1 MSADGLFEDDKK
13 GSRQDRYCHVG
24 FKIWKYV
31 VNFFSN
37 PYKEQKR
44 ELNVLDSI
52 QTLLE
57 SEPTA
62 ENINKCQELSKLHRM
77 VENTRARRRL
87 EKWSLRII
95 KWYLVIVFLVV
106 VACYLKI
113 GERYLLYIP
122 DAIMIT
128 ILSTTTVN
136 IIGLGLIVL
145 RGHFLANES
154 YEEKEDPNSN
164 H

>member
-1 MSADGLFEDDKK
+1 MSADKLFDDKSEVRNRDK
-13 GSRQDRYCHVG
+13 YCHLGYEV
-24 FKIWKYV
+24 WQYV
-31 VNFFSN
+31 INFFSS

-57 SEPTA
+57 SEPTD
-62 ENINKCQELSKLHRM
+62 ENINKCKELSKLHRM

-87 EKWSLRII
+87 EKWSLRAIA
-95 KWYLVIVFLVV
+95 WYLLIVLIVVILSYFKV
-106 VACYLKI
+106 
-113 GERYLLYIP
+113 EEHSLLNVP
-122 DAIMIT
+122 EPIMIT

-145 RGHFLANES
+145 RGHFLANETD
-154 YEEKEDPNSN
+154 KEQQEDKNN
-164 H
+164 

>member
-87 EKWSLRII
+87 EKMVFKNHQMVPCDSLSCCCSVLLEDRRKVSSIHSGRYHDNNSFHNYGEYYRVRIDCPQRT
-95 KWYLVIVFLVV
+95 LP
-106 VACYLKI
+106 C
-113 GERYLLYIP
+113 
-122 DAIMIT
+122 
-128 ILSTTTVN
+128 
-136 IIGLGLIVL
+136 
-145 RGHFLANES
+145 
-154 YEEKEDPNSN
+154 
-164 H
+164 